1 MSVVRGGIAMKQ
13 RHLVVVRDN
22 TCFVKA
28 IAETNSIHSVGVKF
42 SCPQRTDTRAPADH
56 ASVIEGI
63 QNLFMPHVRN
73 IPEDTV
79 NEPNDFV
86 SRSGGEIDR
95 PELGRTEAFNPAIQL
110 SPCEGR
116 SNENALFQ
124 LCFYVCR
131 NRHNR
136 NPGSQ
141 TPELTSYSAN
151 GADT

>member
-1 MSVVRGGIAMKQ
+1 M
-13 RHLVVVRDN
+13 
-22 TCFVKA
+22 
-28 IAETNSIHSVGVKF
+28 HSVGVKF
-42 SCPQRTDTRAPADH
+42 SCPQRTDARAPADH

-86 SRSGGEIDR
+86 SRSGSEIDR

-110 SPCEGR
+110 SPGEGR
-116 SNENALFQ
+116 SNENAPFQ
-124 LCFYVCR
+124 LCFCVCR
-131 NRHNR
+131 NRHSR

-141 TPELTSYSAN
+141 MPELTSYSAN